1 MDIETGKVSKDIKT
15 TWQDASK
22 AVESVGSAMS
32 QIEDPAAKVM
42 GTVAQAIASIALGA
56 AEAIKQPKPW
66 PAWIAFA
73 AAATATMVSTI
84 ASIHSATGYAQ
95 GGIVDGTQG
104 GFVGGTAYS
113 GDNVGNV
120 RLNSGELVL
129 NHAQQ
134 SALAAELEGNPMQN
148 LELSTRISGRF
159 LEIAINNDSRSRSRG
174 KLVTST
180 SRT

>member
-1 MDIETGKVSKDIKT
+1 
-15 TWQDASK
+15 
-22 AVESVGSAMS
+22 
-32 QIEDPAAKVM
+32 M
-42 GTVAQAIASIALGA
+42 GTVAQAIATVALGYA
-56 AEAIKQPKPW
+56 QATSKASDLGPW
-66 PAWIAFA
+66 AWVSFA
-73 AAATATMVSTI
+73 ATGLATMLTMIS
-84 ASIHSATGYAQ
+84 SIHSATGYAQ

-104 GFVGGTAYS
+104 GFVGGMAYS